1 MDNLSKEE
9 LKKLKNQFEIEERI
23 VQILKFDEDITT
35 YTSKFRK
42 TTPGQYKEK
51 ERLESTTAREE
62 HWNQLATDLAKRW
75 FGLERIKLTSN
86 NNNMAN
92 SGEGS
97 SSNSDI
103 LKIAEILK
111 EVILAKNKK
120 DNDFDFIEKPK
131 KFDGSRDPHV
141 IDSWIHSIE
150 DFGSL
155 KRYDY
160 EQMCK
165 LGVTLLTRPAQIW
178 YQNLSLLNLAPQD
191 WLSFKRELI
200 NFFFKPENTASIAR
214 NKLRALKQTS
224 SISQYV
230 QQFMT
235 IKLSIPKMTD
245 DEAVDKFLAGLK
257 DPNARIH
264 VKNGIDMNDPILT
277 EVIRVAH
284 TYEGNRTEI
293 DDYSSGTFGGS
304 IVDDRM
310 DLSVAERRELYNM
323 MKASWNNSGGRG
335 GFRGGDFCGG
345 FRGGPPNNRA
355 VVVVAVVNTS
365 VMVVVVVLAGVVEPM
380 YLQCHNCEGSGHYM
394 RDFPSAPRDQL
405 NYAETG
411 DDYSESYIT
420 YSNNKEIDVSAYLC
434 CVLPAF
440 KSYVEPLVMDSTLVK
455 KDLEFVLAASKIDTK
470 LLLYYSLMN
479 GHSCS
484 VLIDSGASANYISH
498 KLLSIVTQLR
508 AVKGQ
513 AVETAN
519 GQQSAVSSV
528 TMFSLQLGGYKNDIK
543 AYIFDK
549 KLDLIL
555 GNSWLRQVQPTPD
568 WFRSSWSI
576 KPSDGSITVITPI
589 QKEVKSR
596 HVLNDQEKVLE
607 YSADAAGNGAIDHS
621 RDVTHI
627 FSVRD
632 NGGGLKEVVVGS
644 EGIDDVDDC
653 NFGSLLDTLPPVRRT
668 DGDMIELEPGTKPIS
683 RAPYRF
689 IEPCVSEWGSPV
701 LFVKKPNGSLRMACE
716 YRALNAKTVAQRV
729 PLPRINECSMEK
741 LHGVIFMS
749 SIDLTSSFWQQRLT
763 PSDSLK
769 NVINTRYG

>member
-1 MDNLSKEE
+1 
-9 LKKLKNQFEIEERI
+9 
-23 VQILKFDEDITT
+23 
-35 YTSKFRK
+35 
-42 TTPGQYKEK
+42 
-51 ERLESTTAREE
+51 
-62 HWNQLATDLAKRW
+62 
-75 FGLERIKLTSN
+75 
-86 NNNMAN
+86 MAN
-92 SGEGS
+92 CGEGS

-111 EVILAKNKK
+111 KVILAKKK
-120 DNDFDFIEKPK
+120 DLILTLSKNPRNLMVQGIPM
-131 KFDGSRDPHV
+131 
-141 IDSWIHSIE
+141 
-150 DFGSL
+150 SL
-155 KRYDY
+155 I
-160 EQMCK
+160 
-165 LGVTLLTRPAQIW
+165 LGYTRSKILDLSSDMIMNKCIW

-245 DEAVDKFLAGLK
+245 DKAVDKFLAGLK

-653 NFGSLLDTLPPVRRT
+653 NFVISARQFERLLKKKQVEECFPVSAREIHNLLDLNNVDQVLT
-668 DGDMIELEPGTKPIS
+668 D
-683 RAPYRF
+683 
-689 IEPCVSEWGSPV
+689 
-701 LFVKKPNGSLRMACE
+701 
-716 YRALNAKTVAQRV
+716 Q
-729 PLPRINECSMEK
+729 EK
-741 LHGVIFMS
+741 EN
-749 SIDLTSSFWQQRLT
+749 QA
-763 PSDSLK
+763 
-769 NVINTRYG
+769 